1 MSSTAIRRISF
12 IVAAA
17 LLLAIVAMMV
27 ASLNVR
33 PVQAGGSPQPLYT
46 LLSAKIT
53 ANTNFR
59 IFTHTM
65 VNGSNVFAVSSQ
77 PSSLEYY
84 VAVLGTDFICIQSIK
99 VKGDHPLCL
108 PYSAI
113 SGITY

>member
-1 MSSTAIRRISF
+1 MSSLTVRRITF
-12 IVAAA
+12 IVAAV
-17 LLLAIVAMMV
+17 LLLAVVAMMF
-27 ASLNVR
+27 SSFNVR
-33 PVQAGGSPQPLYT
+33 PVEAGGSPQPLYT
-46 LLSAKIT
+46 LLSAKIL

-59 IFTHTM
+59 IYTHTM
-65 VNGSNVFAVSSQ
+65 VNGANVFAVSSQ
-77 PSSLEYY
+77 PSTLDYY